1 MRYSKNT
8 ELNLIGLVNGKT
20 KVNAQ
25 TSNEGELCDNCYYEK
40 SNGVKGL
47 GKAISAIKLA
57 LDNK

>member
-1 MRYSKNT
+1 MLEINKIHNM
-8 ELNLIGLVNGKT
+8 ECPKCKT